1 MTLNIMFIKGKYN
14 KWFFY
19 LNFYAV
25 NRKGILYD
33 ITLLASYYLLD
44 NMSIVIKYYNVM
56 YSDVLYYITSVF
68 LSIVRA

>member
-33 ITLLASYYLLD
+33 ITLLSSYYLLD
-44 NMSIVIKYYNVM
+44 DMSIPSYQI
-56 YSDVLYYITSVF
+56 L
-68 LSIVRA
+68 